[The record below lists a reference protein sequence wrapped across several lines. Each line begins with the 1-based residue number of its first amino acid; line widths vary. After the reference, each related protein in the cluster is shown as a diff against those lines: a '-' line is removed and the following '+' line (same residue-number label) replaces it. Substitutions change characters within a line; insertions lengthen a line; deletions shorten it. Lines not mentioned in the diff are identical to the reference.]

1 MATLYFSNQSSFLL
15 FGLGLILTS
24 LVLCQS
30 HPLTD
35 ALTHTAPK
43 THVCAL
49 RRFFPLLSD
58 VNPIFLNAE
67 AHIRQVLDVL
77 HFESLDVRAKCTCAT
92 SYQLEKKKSCLQS
105 FPIPNLHFLS
115 SLMRYEKDQ
124 DRPPRTTSLSLKRP
138 SQVTLSAILL
148 SRRFEYR
155 SEERSRKTALRNGK
169 GVEKQYKKTVYLIEK
184 INKLQVYMNHLMD
197 HHHH

>member
-49 RRFFPLLSD
+49 RRFFSLAQRRKPYLS
-58 VNPIFLNAE
+58 
-67 AHIRQVLDVL
+67 
-77 HFESLDVRAKCTCAT
+77 KCGGSHMASFGCFAFRIVGCARKMHLRNIV
-92 SYQLEKKKSCLQS
+92 SIGKEKVVSTK
-105 FPIPNLHFLS
+105 LS
-115 SLMRYEKDQ
+115 HPE
-124 DRPPRTTSLSLKRP
+124 P
-138 SQVTLSAILL
+138 TLSFLFDEI
-148 SRRFEYR
+148 
-155 SEERSRKTALRNGK
+155 
-169 GVEKQYKKTVYLIEK
+169 
-184 INKLQVYMNHLMD
+184 
-197 HHHH
+197 